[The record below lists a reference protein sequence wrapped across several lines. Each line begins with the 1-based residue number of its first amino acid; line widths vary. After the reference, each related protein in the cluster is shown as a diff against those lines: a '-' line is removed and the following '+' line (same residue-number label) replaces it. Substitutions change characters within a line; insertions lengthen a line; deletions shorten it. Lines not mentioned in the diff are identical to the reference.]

1 MFSLYIYNLYNQLL
15 VKSTNQNYSVILQYS
30 KCVYLGSPYTHY
42 YIIIVMMTKV
52 INNYFNFYYT
62 TGFIVDYYF
71 INDY

>member
-30 KCVYLGSPYTHY
+30 KYVYLGSPYTHC

-52 INNYFNFYYT
+52 INSYFNFLLYNW
-62 TGFIVDYYF
+62 FHC
-71 INDY
+71 